1 MTRLGELLGRAVGPA
16 LALVSAFALGAI
28 LIVLTDVEHLQ
39 HLGSDPVNALAGA
52 IGGVVEGY
60 GAMLSGAIGDPG
72 RIVGAIRTGD
82 PSDIANAIR
91 PIAESLVS
99 ATPFIFVGL
108 GLAVSF
114 QAGLFNLGAQGQFLI
129 GGLGAAFTAFLL
141 QGLLPSFVILVMA
154 LAGGTIA
161 GAAYGFV
168 PGFLKA
174 RTGAHEVITTLM
186 LNSIAPEIMIL
197 AISAGDFS
205 GSLTAIAQVPRLV
218 ELRAIRLD
226 WGFLVAL
233 LTAATVSFVLFR
245 TRLGFE
251 LRATGFSRSAARG
264 AGMSPGRSMVLAMSL
279 SGGLAGLGSA
289 FLALGPAGGLG
300 PVGDIGLVALALALL
315 GGLRP
320 SGVVLAALLYGALN
334 NGAKNMVIAT
344 GIPLALLVVIIAL
357 AMMLV
362 AAPGLI
368 RSIWRLG
375 PAGDDRE
382 VGPSDPVG
390 RGTARAGRST
400 FDGPEDVS
408 EGGSGG

>member
-205 GSLTAIAQVPRLV
+205 GSLTAIAQVPRLF

-233 LTAATVSFVLFR
+233 LTAAAVSFMLFR

-382 VGPSDPVG
+382 LGPSDPVG
-390 RGTARAGRST
+390 RGTPRAGRST